1 MRVSRDERQVGDR
14 QFASDEPLALAE
26 NRFEDREDTLDLLG
40 VTLDSVRDLESEGFF
55 RRELSTLR

>member
-26 NRFEDREDTLDLLG
+26 NRFEDREDTLNLLG

-55 RRELSTLR
+55 PT